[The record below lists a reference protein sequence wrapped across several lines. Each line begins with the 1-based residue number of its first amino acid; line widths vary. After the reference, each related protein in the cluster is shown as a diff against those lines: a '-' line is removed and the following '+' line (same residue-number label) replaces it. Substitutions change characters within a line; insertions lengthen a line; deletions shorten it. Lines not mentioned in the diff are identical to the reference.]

1 MKNSVLVNSLNTL
14 RVKIEAVRLLTQ
26 RSLSMKK
33 TKLIIM
39 AAGLTVLSLQSMAQ
53 NEVIS
58 LWPEGKV
65 PNNKTN
71 TIEEKSV
78 TTDGIL
84 RISGVT
90 VPTIAAYIA
99 PKEKA
104 TGAAVM
110 ICPGGGY
117 GILAASHEGSDLAK
131 WFNERGIS
139 AFVLKYRLPDA
150 KAMNHQ
156 HEAPL
161 QDAMQGMKIIRQG
174 AKKWNI
180 SADKIGVMGFSAG
193 GHLAATLA
201 THYNVGEKASEES
214 RPNFSILMYPV
225 ISLLPELAHGGSR
238 DNLLGPDKS
247 EELIKYYSNELQVTE
262 KTPTA
267 FLVHAMDDTGVP
279 VENSIAYYLALKK
292 VKVPAEMHLYP
303 KGGHGYGM
311 RTEGKGSLANWP
323 AALEGWLKAN
333 NWMK

>member
-1 MKNSVLVNSLNTL
+1 
-14 RVKIEAVRLLTQ
+14 
-26 RSLSMKK
+26 MKK
-33 TKLIIM
+33 TQFILMALGLI
-39 AAGLTVLSLQSMAQ
+39 VLSFKSMAQ

-65 PNNKTN
+65 PNNKAN
-71 TIEEKSV
+71 SVEEKSV
-78 TTDGIL
+78 TDASGIL

-150 KAMNHQ
+150 NAMTHQ

-161 QDAMQGMKIIRQG
+161 LDAMQGMKIIRQG

-180 SADKIGVMGFSAG
+180 DADKIGVMGFSAG
-193 GHLAATLA
+193 GHLAATLS
-201 THYNVGEKASEES
+201 THYNVGEKASEEAK
-214 RPNFSILMYPV
+214 PNFAILMYPV

-247 EELIKYYSNELQVTE
+247 EELIRYYSNELQVSA

-279 VENSIAYYLALKK
+279 PENSIAYYLALKK
-292 VKVPAEMHLYP
+292 FKIPAEMHLYP
-303 KGGHGYGM
+303 KGGHGYAM

-323 AALEGWLKAN
+323 AALEGWMKAN
-333 NWMK
+333 GWMK